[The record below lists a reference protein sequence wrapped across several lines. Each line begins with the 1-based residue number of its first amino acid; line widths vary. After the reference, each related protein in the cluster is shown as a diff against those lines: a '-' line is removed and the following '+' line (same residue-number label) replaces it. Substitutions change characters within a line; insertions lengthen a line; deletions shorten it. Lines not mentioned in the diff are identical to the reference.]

1 MVLPP
6 YCYTAILVSTCGKI
20 GDFSAFYLIHIFS
33 AALGELGGASFRFLP
48 SRDPALPAAGHRA
61 LVIPVPG

>member
-1 MVLPP
+1 M
-6 YCYTAILVSTCGKI
+6 STCGKI